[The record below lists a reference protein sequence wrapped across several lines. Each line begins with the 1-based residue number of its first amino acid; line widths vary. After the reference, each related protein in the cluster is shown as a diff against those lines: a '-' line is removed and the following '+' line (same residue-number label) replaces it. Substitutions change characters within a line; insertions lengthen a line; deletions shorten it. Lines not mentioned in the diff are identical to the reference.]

1 MARIWIRIRKK
12 NLTGPEHCFP
22 GVLNLPIIVTLH
34 VVQEK
39 EYKKRAEEMLNE
51 AWNNLNSEGRALF
64 DFYRGA

>member
-1 MARIWIRIRKK
+1 
-12 NLTGPEHCFP
+12 
-22 GVLNLPIIVTLH
+22 VLNLPIIVTLH